1 MTRLLFPEPL
11 LWLPSSS
18 MFLPVST
25 RAPLPCRLY
34 VNLSLHVHQTL
45 DRQAGNQT
53 PYPRLRLSR
62 MMV

>member
-25 RAPLPCRLY
+25 RAPFPCRLY
-34 VNLSLHVHQTL
+34 VSLSLHESEI
-45 DRQAGNQT
+45 
-53 PYPRLRLSR
+53 P
-62 MMV
+62 